1 MKVHCSEGLASHI
14 GPELCAVPREG
25 FSEALVGVRLGW
37 VLSRE
42 RPIRGADVVE
52 TAEGHMGEREIASA
66 FLTPRGLRPQHD
78 RKLLVREPG
87 GLMPDRPG
95 RPARIGKVRSRSQ

>member
-1 MKVHCSEGLASHI
+1 MEVHTSEGLATRT
-14 GPELCAVPREG
+14 VPAPCVAFREARR
-25 FSEALVGVRLGW
+25 EALVGVRIGW

-52 TAEGHMGEREIASA
+52 TAEGHMVERVIASA
-66 FLTPRGLRPQHD
+66 PLTPRGLRPQHE
-78 RKLLVREPG
+78 RKLLAREPG

-95 RPARIGKVRSRSQ
+95 RSARIGKVRSRSQ